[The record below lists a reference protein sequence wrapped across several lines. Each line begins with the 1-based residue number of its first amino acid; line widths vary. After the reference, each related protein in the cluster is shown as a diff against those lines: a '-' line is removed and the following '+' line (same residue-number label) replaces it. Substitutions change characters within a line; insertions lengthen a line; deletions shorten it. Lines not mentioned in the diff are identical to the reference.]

1 MVACDDE
8 RRGPYREVQGLTP
21 MTYDPGQSDSSVVPK
36 KSPNNPA
43 HAAAEAMEGSG
54 LAKGN
59 SPDRHGV
66 RTRGR
71 DVAPDG
77 LQRVRQAA
85 RKDRKQRFTALLHH
99 VYDLDRL
106 RAAYVALSLS
116 CGSSA

>member
-1 MVACDDE
+1 
-8 RRGPYREVQGLTP
+8 

-54 LAKGN
+54 LAKG
-59 SPDRHGV
+59 SSLDRHGV
-66 RTRGR
+66 RTQGR

-106 RAAYVALSLS
+106 RAAYVALKRDAAA
-116 CGSSA
+116 GVDGETWRHYGRQTDRTR